1 MSDISK
7 TKCQELKLTGL
18 LTTFLCNYSKYTNFV
33 LDRVHEPLDI
43 WSAANC
49 WVRAGLG
56 RRLGWVGRQQFYVA
70 TQTTLVS
77 YLYSFKISPWFHTV
91 QTILQYEGYVL
102 FGRRKVK
109 GFSCTQ
115 ASFCVFLVLA
125 VVHFG
130 KNIGGFRNQARHFLN
145 QYIKFDNLTT
155 RTLVCREASGI
166 MASVPVSCLFQA
178 FSLVQFNSGR

>member
-49 WVRAGLG
+49 WVRAGLEAG
-56 RRLGWVGRQQFYVA
+56 MGWTTTILRSYTNYSCKLSLLFQDISMFSHSSNYFAIWRLCAFWKKKSKRLQ
-70 TQTTLVS
+70 
-77 YLYSFKISPWFHTV
+77 LYSSVFLCLFS
-91 QTILQYEGYVL
+91 
-102 FGRRKVK
+102 FGRR
-109 GFSCTQ
+109 SD
-115 ASFCVFLVLA
+115 
-125 VVHFG
+125 FG
-130 KNIGGFRNQARHFLN
+130 KNIDGFRNQARHFLN
-145 QYIKFDNLTT
+145 QNIKFDNLTT

-178 FSLVQFNSGR
+178 CSLDQFNSGR

>member
-49 WVRAGLG
+49 WVRAGLEAG
-56 RRLGWVGRQQFYVA
+56 MGW
-70 TQTTLVS
+70 TT
-77 YLYSFKISPWFHTV
+77 
-91 QTILQYEGYVL
+91 TILRSDTNYSCKLSLLFQDISMISHSSNYFAIWRLYVL